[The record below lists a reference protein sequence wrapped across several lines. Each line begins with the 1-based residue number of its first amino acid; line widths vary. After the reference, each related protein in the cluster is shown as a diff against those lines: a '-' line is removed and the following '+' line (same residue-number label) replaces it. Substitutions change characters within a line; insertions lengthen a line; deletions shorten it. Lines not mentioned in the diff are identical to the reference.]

1 MYHILCQIDLSAL
14 IGTSTTTVTVNTD
27 SLTLLLWITEPSDK
41 YTPDYLIFTFSIHL
55 SVLTEGLSYSAFVHF
70 LWAGGDLTWRSSFR
84 TFQWWKIP
92 SVSIIFFKPDKMTF
106 LLSFQKHCHLF
117 FFFFWFSGIVFIS
130 QVSHFSN
137 SGLLLSNFFTRSES
151 EVEKHTCTHLFFFF
165 NWTYIRKL
173 DMHHVLWVDVRN
185 VFTILH
191 GTLVDHEDD
200 ISYSSFVSE
209 WVTETC
215 PWLLDEEIMR
225 AHAVT
230 PHHKATLN
238 RD

>member
-1 MYHILCQIDLSAL
+1 MLIYHILCQIDLSAL

-117 FFFFWFSGIVFIS
+117 FFFFDLVASFSSHRCHIFQIVAFSYQIS
-130 QVSHFSN
+130 SHAQRVKSKN
-137 SGLLLSNFFTRSES
+137 
-151 EVEKHTCTHLFFFF
+151 THARIFFFF
-165 NWTYIRKL
+165 LTERTSASLTCIMCCEWMWGMFSLSFMALWWTTRMTSVIV
-173 DMHHVLWVDVRN
+173 HSW
-185 VFTILH
+185 
-191 GTLVDHEDD
+191 
-200 ISYSSFVSE
+200 VSE
-209 WVTETC
+209 WQKHV
-215 PWLLDEEIMR
+215 LDC
-225 AHAVT
+225 
-230 PHHKATLN
+230 
-238 RD
+238 